1 MCHRESF
8 AARNQAK
15 AAMIDFIERYCN
27 RSRPHSTIGHQAPAK
42 AMEAFFERTARRGE
56 ELPLAA

>member
-1 MCHRESF
+1 MYHRESF

-15 AAMIDFIERYCN
+15 VAAIDFIERYCN
-27 RSRPHSTIGHQAPAK
+27 RSPPHSPIGYQVPAK
-42 AMEAFFERTARRGE
+42 AIEAFFERAARRGE